1 MLTSCF
7 PSRILFSQL
16 RQFFSAQ
23 KIVGP
28 EAQCSVFGAVLNAVF
43 GLVLVLGVGI
53 PDWEGFGFVA
63 CPIVTAAVGYIQL
76 GLFFG
81 VTCVW
86 RKLHLPCWPGW
97 KCDQITRA
105 RVKEYMKQYIPAA
118 LSLASD
124 FWRLSAIGA
133 VAATFGEKQV
143 GVFNA
148 SYRILWMCLIFIGA
162 VAAATSIK
170 MSSALGAGSGSGAR
184 YSLTTT

>member
-1 MLTSCF
+1 
-7 PSRILFSQL
+7 
-16 RQFFSAQ
+16 
-23 KIVGP
+23 
-28 EAQCSVFGAVLNAVF
+28 
-43 GLVLVLGVGI
+43 
-53 PDWEGFGFVA
+53 
-63 CPIVTAAVGYIQL
+63 
-76 GLFFG
+76 
-81 VTCVW
+81 
-86 RKLHLPCWPGW
+86 
-97 KCDQITRA
+97 
-105 RVKEYMKQYIPAA
+105 MKQYIPAA